1 MSTSTLESADQA
13 PVAVT
18 DDAPARIELSAVSK
32 VFGTEADGEV
42 MAVADAT
49 FAVRQG
55 EFVAVVGPSGCGK
68 STVLNMVAGLF
79 DPTGGDILIDGT
91 DVPDRRPYCAY
102 MFQRDLLLPWRTIRD
117 NVALGIEILGTPR
130 SEARQKAVALL
141 DRFGL
146 GGFANKRPPQ
156 LSGGMRQRAALMR
169 TLLCPREVLLL
180 DEPFGALDAL
190 TRANMQ
196 EWLLEVWEQDNRTVL
211 FITHDVEEAL
221 YLADRVLVMTA
232 RPGSIKLEIP
242 IDIAR
247 PRSRKVTTSE
257 SFNKLKEQVL
267 DAIHDESLKAMDSEF

>member
-1 MSTSTLESADQA
+1 MTC
-13 PVAVT
+13 
-18 DDAPARIELSAVSK
+18 R
-32 VFGTEADGEV
+32 
-42 MAVADAT
+42 
-49 FAVRQG
+49 
-55 EFVAVVGPSGCGK
+55 
-68 STVLNMVAGLF
+68 
-79 DPTGGDILIDGT
+79 IDG
-91 DVPDRRPYCAY
+91 RSCAY

-117 NVALGIEILGTPR
+117 NVALGIEILGTPQR
-130 SEARQKAVALL
+130 EAREKAVTLL

-146 GGFANKRPPQ
+146 GGFADKRPPQ

-196 EWLLEVWEQDNRTVL
+196 EWLLEVWAQDNRTVL

-221 YLADRVLVMTA
+221 FLADRVLVMTA
-232 RPGSIKLEIP
+232 RPGSIKLEVL

-267 DAIHDESLKAMDSEF
+267 DAIHDESRGRDCAVPIIDGLALASLPQT

>member
-1 MSTSTLESADQA
+1 MSTTTLESADQA
-13 PVAVT
+13 PSAAIAGAAT
-18 DDAPARIELSAVSK
+18 RIELRKISK
-32 VFGTEADGEV
+32 IFGTESDGEV
-42 MAVADAT
+42 TAVDDAT
-49 FAVRQG
+49 FGVRQG
-55 EFVAVVGPSGCGK
+55 EFVAIVGPSGCGK

-79 DPTGGDILIDGT
+79 DPTGGDILIDGVA
-91 DVPDRRPYCAY
+91 VPDRRPYCAY

-130 SEARQKAVALL
+130 REAREKATVLL
-141 DRFGL
+141 NRFGL
-146 GGFANKRPPQ
+146 GGFADKRPPQ

-169 TLLCPREVLLL
+169 TLLCPRDVLLL

-221 YLADRVLVMTA
+221 FLADRVLVMTA
-232 RPGSIKLEIP
+232 RPGSIKLEVP

-257 SFNKLKEQVL
+257 SFNKLKERVL
-267 DAIHDESLKAMDSEF
+267 DAIHDESIKAMDSEY